1 MSAAMVSAGG
11 AAGSSGT
18 GEHRREIAAGADAAL
33 AAVDRAAEEWGAAWT
48 RHGTGGELALPVLHG
63 LRRGWVRA
71 ELTGEPAAGGRT
83 ALRLAVTERHEGV
96 HVPAVVI
103 LLISAAGGLLVGA
116 WPFFPRLLPLAPI
129 GAILALGGWFL
140 VVSRLR
146 SSGPEEFLELVDRL
160 AGEPPERPD
169 EAPET
174 PG

>member
-1 MSAAMVSAGG
+1 MSAA
-11 AAGSSGT
+11 AAAASS
-18 GEHRREIAAGADAAL
+18 EHRREIAAGHDAAL
-33 AAVDRAAEEWGAAWT
+33 SAVERAADEWGAAWT

-71 ELTGEPAAGGRT
+71 ELSSGPAGGGRT

-96 HVPAVVI
+96 HLAAVVI
-103 LLISAAGGLLVGA
+103 LLISAAGGILVGA

-160 AGEPPERPD
+160 AGEEPGES
-169 EAPET
+169 PET
-174 PG
+174 PA